1 VGSLDVRITIEM
13 PDQVHRD
20 AKARAA
26 ELGMPLHQFV
36 TEAVKERLQR
46 HPSLKGKP
54 WMKSFGG
61 LRHLHDENVRIQ
73 KLIDEE
79 FGSID

>member
-1 VGSLDVRITIEM
+1 VRITIEM

-20 AKARAA
+20 AKSRAA
-26 ELGMPLHQFV
+26 ELGMPLRQFV
-36 TEAVKERLQR
+36 SEAVAEKLRQN
-46 HPSLKGKP
+46 PSTKGKP

-61 LRHLHDENVRIQ
+61 LRHLHQENVQIQ

-79 FGSID
+79 FGGSN

>member
-1 VGSLDVRITIEM
+1 MTIEM

-26 ELGMPLHQFV
+26 ELGMPLRQFV
-36 TEAVKERLQR
+36 AEALAEKLNRN
-46 HPSLKGKP
+46 PTLKGKP

-61 LRHLHDENVRIQ
+61 LRHLHKENVRIQ
-73 KLIDEE
+73 KLIDQE
-79 FGSID
+79 FGRID